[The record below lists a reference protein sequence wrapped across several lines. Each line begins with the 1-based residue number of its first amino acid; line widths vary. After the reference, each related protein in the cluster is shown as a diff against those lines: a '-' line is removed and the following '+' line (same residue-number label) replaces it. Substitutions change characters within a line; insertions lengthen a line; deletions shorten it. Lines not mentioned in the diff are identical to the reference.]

1 LTFVVPYSP
10 GGGFDSQARGLA
22 PTLEEKLGASGFAME
37 NQPGAGGVLAI
48 NELMARGAPEGDTIA
63 IANLS
68 GILSSVLADDP
79 VVEFDPAE
87 LGILGRIDAPP
98 SAVVTATDGPYQSIE
113 DIIEGDEEFLWGTA
127 GPGSTAH
134 LSALIL
140 GELLD
145 FDYELAPGF
154 EGTTEIETA
163 IIRGEVDGLVVP
175 LDSALPNIEAGDLHV
190 LAFIH
195 PEPVEEFEDVPLAV
209 DLAEDPESQEVLEAH
224 TNLLALLR
232 TIVTAGDV
240 EPDRLAALQQGYAE
254 AVEDE
259 ELLDRMAEQDLNVD
273 YMPPDEV
280 EATINDIL
288 DAPDLYVSLVAEA
301 FE

>member
-1 LTFVVPYSP
+1 MITKIRLLQVIGMLLSVMMLVAACADDEAEVAPDVDEAEEPDEEDPEEPEADDTDDRPFEGEELTFVVPYSP

-98 SAVVTATDGPYQSIE
+98 SAVVTATDGPYQTIE

-232 TIVTAGDV
+232 PADV
-240 EPDRLAALQQGYAE
+240 NTL
-254 AVEDE
+254 
-259 ELLDRMAEQDLNVD
+259 
-273 YMPPDEV
+273 
-280 EATINDIL
+280 
-288 DAPDLYVSLVAEA
+288 
-301 FE
+301 